1 MNPPVA
7 DRGSLSV
14 VNTPDLAA
22 LVPGQMAR
30 HLSFEWTILS
40 GWVPEEDLV
49 VELHPRGW
57 PERVATVQVNS
68 GAEVFSFT
76 FAGHLSHGFA
86 YEDQDRSETLQERID
101 LAAEA
106 ASGPTRVI
114 RDCRGGITVRSTLV
128 VDPDGPYP
136 RPDVVSYPLRR
147 LKSLFRAGRGTR
159 EVDDFPAVRCS

>member
-7 DRGSLSV
+7 DRGPLSV

-30 HLSFEWTILS
+30 HPSFEWTILS
-40 GWVPEEDLV
+40 GRVPEEDLV

-57 PERVATVQVNS
+57 PERTATVQVNS
-68 GAEVFSFT
+68 VAEVFSFT
-76 FAGHLSHGFA
+76 FAGHLSHEFA
-86 YEDQDRSETLQERID
+86 YRDQDRSETLQERID

-106 ASGPTRVI
+106 ASGPTRVT
-114 RDCRGGITVRSTLV
+114 RDRRGGITVRSTLV
-128 VDPDGPYP
+128 VDPDGPHS

-147 LKSLFRAGRGTR
+147 LKSLFKAGRSTDR
-159 EVDDFPAVRCS
+159 KSVV